1 MKTAVPAVTVAPED
15 ETRAAMTKNLE
26 RLTPVTPTPKEV
38 AEAQEASRQLQDLLA
53 GAARK
58 AKGRPAGRGTA
69 YAVRLEASREPSGAA
84 PQTIPLPA
92 SVVRLLGSILGEMAH
107 GKAVAVLP
115 CGREL
120 STEEAAQLL
129 NVSRPFVAKLVDEG
143 KLPARKV
150 GRHRRIRLEDLMAY
164 KRRDDEVREQ
174 ALAELAAMSQ
184 ELDLGY

>member
-1 MKTAVPAVTVAPED
+1 MTNNLTRLAPVAP
-15 ETRAAMTKNLE
+15 
-26 RLTPVTPTPKEV
+26 TPEEV
-38 AEAQEASRQLQDLLA
+38 AVAQEANRHLQNLLA
-53 GAARK
+53 GAAKK
-58 AKGRPAGRGTA
+58 AKGRLGSRGTP
-69 YAVRLEASREPSGAA
+69 YALRLEVTREPSTAA

-92 SVVRLLGSILGEMAH
+92 AAVRLLANILDGMAH
-107 GKAVAVLP
+107 GKAIAVLP

-120 STEEAAQLL
+120 TTEEAAQLL

-174 ALAELAAMSQ
+174 ALTELAAMSQ